1 LFFICFEKVG
11 AMKNRLRFLFKTII
25 PIVIITVII
34 ILLLPVQGIV
44 DYFKFTFFYKNDL
57 VISLSSINKQAGVLT
72 ADPSNKMF
80 LRVEVRNS
88 NGSNVSNIPV
98 NFSTDKNLGEIYPSS
113 LRTDKYGEAV
123 VAYIPTSS
131 SGYNINNSQVKVN
144 ITARIYS
151 TPASASMSVSLI
163 KPPVVLI
170 HGYQE
175 HSDIFADMKLY
186 LSSRGFD
193 CIAFDYKSEDGVI
206 AASRELSSFLE
217 NQRAQYLLKGIQV
230 NKFDIIAHSM
240 GGLVAR
246 HYTGQEEYLK
256 NNDVNKI
263 IFVSVPHRGSYWAEI
278 GKNYFDDQGV
288 RDLMPESTLLTS
300 LLPGMSN
307 KGLNKSIQVG
317 SILGQYDEVVASE
330 SASLDEWN
338 IKTEVFNV
346 GKNNLTMGN
355 ILDGSI
361 LEASNHKNVLFNKKV
376 FEKIEEMLNT
386 DLPYPATKSD

>member
-1 LFFICFEKVG
+1 ME
-11 AMKNRLRFLFKTII
+11 NRLRFLYKTAM
-25 PIVIITVII
+25 PIVIAVVII

-57 VISLSSINKQAGVLT
+57 FISLSSINKQVGILT

-80 LRVEVRNS
+80 LKVEVRNS
-88 NGSNVSNIPV
+88 AGSTVSNIPV
-98 NFSTDKNLGEIYPSS
+98 NFSTDKNLGEVYPSS
-113 LRTDKYGEAV
+113 LHTDKYGLAV
-123 VAYIPTSS
+123 AAYIPPSS
-131 SGYNINNSQVKVN
+131 SEQSINNSRTKVN
-144 ITARIYS
+144 ITAGVYT
-151 TPASASMSVSLI
+151 TPVSASMSVSLI

-186 LSSRGFD
+186 LTSRDFD
-193 CIAFDYKSEDGVI
+193 CVDFDYKSEDGVI
-206 AASRELSSFLE
+206 AASKQFESFLE
-217 NQRAQYLLKGIQV
+217 NQRTQYLLKGIQV

-246 HYTGQEEYLK
+246 YYTGQEDYLK

-278 GKNYFDDQGV
+278 GKNYFNDQGIK
-288 RDLMPESTLLTS
+288 DLMPESPLLTS

-307 KGLNKSIQVG
+307 KGLNKTIQVG
-317 SILGQYDEVVASE
+317 SILGQYDEVVAPE
-330 SASLDEWN
+330 SASLEEWN

-355 ILDGSI
+355 ILNGNI

-376 FEKIEEMLNT
+376 FEKIEEMLKT
-386 DLPYPATKSD
+386 DLPYPASKSD